1 MARFEIFVTEE
12 AEKDLQEL
20 KDAIEFSYQAP
31 LTAKRYVEELNTK
44 MQWLANGADY
54 FPIVPELSYQF
65 GCDMRRLNFKRM
77 AILHSIEGD
86 IVNILRIIPQNMV
99 IY

>member
-54 FPIVPELSYQF
+54 FPVVPELSYQF

-77 AILHSIEGD
+77 AIHYSIDGD
-86 IVNILRIIPQNMV
+86 IVNIQRIIPQNMV

>member
-31 LTAKRYVEELNTK
+31 ITAKRYVEELNTK

-54 FPIVPELSYQF
+54 FPVVPELSYQY
-65 GCDMRRLNFKRM
+65 GCDMRRLNFKKM
-77 AILHSIEGD
+77 AIFYSIDGD
-86 IVNILRIIPQNMV
+86 IVNIQRIIPQNMV

>member
-1 MARFEIFVTEE
+1 MTRFEIFVTEE

-44 MQWLANGADY
+44 MQWLVNGADY
-54 FPIVPELSYQF
+54 FPVVPELSYQY
-65 GCDMRRLNFKRM
+65 GCDMRRLNFKKM
-77 AILHSIEGD
+77 AILYSIDGD
-86 IVNILRIIPQNMV
+86 VVNIQRIIPQNMV

>member
-44 MQWLANGADY
+44 MHWLANGADY
-54 FPIVPELSYQF
+54 FPVVPELSYQF

-77 AILHSIEGD
+77 AILYSIEGD

>member
-54 FPIVPELSYQF
+54 FPVVPELSYQF
-65 GCDMRRLNFKRM
+65 ECDMRRLNFKRM
-77 AILHSIEGD
+77 AILYSIEGD

>member
-44 MQWLANGADY
+44 MQWL
-54 FPIVPELSYQF
+54 
-65 GCDMRRLNFKRM
+65 
-77 AILHSIEGD
+77 
-86 IVNILRIIPQNMV
+86 
-99 IY
+99 

>member
-1 MARFEIFVTEE
+1 MARFEIFVTGE

-20 KDAIEFSYQAP
+20 KDVIEFSYQAP

-54 FPIVPELSYQF
+54 FPVVPELSYQY
-65 GCDMRRLNFKRM
+65 GYDIRRLKLHTK
-77 AILHSIEGD
+77 AISH
-86 IVNILRIIPQNMV
+86 NTK
-99 IY
+99 

>member
-31 LTAKRYVEELNTK
+31 FTAKRYVEELNTK

-54 FPIVPELSYQF
+54 FPVVPELSYQF

-77 AILHSIEGD
+77 AILYSIEGD

>member
-1 MARFEIFVTEE
+1 
-12 AEKDLQEL
+12 LQEL

-31 LTAKRYVEELNTK
+31 LTAKRYVEELNMK

-54 FPIVPELSYQF
+54 FPVVPELSYQF

-77 AILHSIEGD
+77 AILYSIEGD
-86 IVNILRIIPQNMV
+86 IVNILRIIPQDMV

>member
-44 MQWLANGADY
+44 MQWLANGVDY
-54 FPIVPELSYQF
+54 FPVVPELSYQF

-77 AILHSIEGD
+77 AILYSIEGD

>member
-1 MARFEIFVTEE
+1 M
-12 AEKDLQEL
+12 QEL

-54 FPIVPELSYQF
+54 FPVVPELSYQF

-77 AILHSIEGD
+77 AILYSIEGD